1 MAIVASLLD
10 QVNAPSVASEGET
23 SAEKLTLSPT
33 FSIRVV
39 ALNETT
45 AFVASACVSS
55 VDELPIVSV
64 VSSLPVSVGSTSF
77 IHETA
82 DKQKDK
88 QRNNESKR
96 INLVF
101 IAVS

>member
-1 MAIVASLLD
+1 MATVASLLD
-10 QVNAPSVASEGET
+10 QVNAASVASEGET

-45 AFVASACVSS
+45 VAVVSDCVSS
-55 VDELPIVSV
+55 VDELPVVSV
-64 VSSLPVSVGSTSF
+64 VSFLLVSAGSASF

-101 IAVS
+101 IVVS